1 VAERGAVVELL
12 GTLAKVLS
20 ARGIR
25 WYVFGAQAAMVWGRP
40 RFSADVDVTAVI
52 GDSERDEFVDAMGRH
67 GFQLLVDDAEF
78 ISRTRVLPFSY
89 RNGVPLDVVLA
100 GPGFEEEFLNRAIDV
115 DVDGTAIPMISPE
128 DLVITKV
135 LAGRPKDMD
144 DVRGVLRERVQSL
157 DLERIRSILDLLEQ
171 ALGQSDL
178 RRAFEGEMERL
189 RER

>member
-1 VAERGAVVELL
+1 VAERGAVSELL
-12 GTLAKVLS
+12 RALANVLA

-25 WYVFGAQAAMVWGRP
+25 WYVFGAQAVMIWGRP

-52 GDSERDEFVDAMGRH
+52 DESTRNEFVDAMRQH
-67 GFQLLVDDAEF
+67 GFPLLVDDEQF
-78 ISRTRVLPFSY
+78 ITQTRVLPFVY
-89 RNGVPLDVVLA
+89 QNGVPLDVVLA

-115 DVDGTAIPMISPE
+115 DVEGTLIPVISPE

-144 DVRGVLRERVQSL
+144 DVRGVLRERMQSL
-157 DLERIRSILDLLEQ
+157 DVERIRRLLDLLEQ

-178 RRAFEGEMERL
+178 RRAFESEMERL
-189 RER
+189 RET